1 MKKNYSVKL
10 LVMSVSLFAI
20 EGSAQ
25 DSAKMWKQKFLV
37 KTKPSLITFNEN
49 L

>member
-10 LVMSVSLFAI
+10 RVMSVSLFAI

-25 DSAKMWKQKFLV
+25 DSAKMKQKFLV
-37 KTKPSLITFNEN
+37 KTETISNHF
-49 L
+49 